1 MRTGYFIPL
10 ILIFIFGCNT
20 KKPDVKVLFDAD
32 RKFSAMSVEKG
43 YPAAFVEF
51 AHADAVILRPN
62 SMPVNGRKAIS
73 ALYEKADTA
82 GVHFSWEPLSG
93 DIAASGD
100 LGFTYGT
107 YTFRND
113 SLTERGTY
121 ASVWK
126 KDEHG
131 NWKYILDVGNEG
143 LGKSASKKINQ
154 SNN

>member
-1 MRTGYFIPL
+1 MRTVYFIPL

-20 KKPDVKVLFDAD
+20 KKPDVKALFDAD
-32 RKFSAMSVEKG
+32 REFSEMSTKKG

-62 SMPVNGRKAIS
+62 SMPVKGRNAIS

-82 GVHFSWEPLSG
+82 GVHFTWEPLAG

-126 KDEHG
+126 KDENG

-143 LGKSASKKINQ
+143 IEKR
-154 SNN
+154 